1 MQARRLHHNGPE
13 RCEAGSPGLLAGR
26 KVTRSVAP
34 LGRRSSPVCESRPNR
49 HCLFQAAHRSGR
61 RGSDRSRHPQS
72 MARPTR
78 KPMAFPHRTDLGKRR
93 APVRFGPPRTACSK
107 QWHTVSGPAAEP
119 GHPRVHARRTRR
131 FDQMCRQRDSFTG
144 RTSRPGSNEPT
155 GVGRGEGRPSVSQPR
170 LPLQPDKPAGGGL
183 TIFPAGVVLDRSGPP
198 ANCPYV
204 RTVALA

>member
-107 QWHTVSGPAAEP
+107 EWHTVSGPAAER
-119 GHPRVHARRTRR
+119 GTRASMLEEQGGLTKCVANETPSPVGR
-131 FDQMCRQRDSFTG
+131 ADRG
-144 RTSRPGSNEPT
+144 RTWRGKAVRLATKTSAPAGQA
-155 GVGRGEGRPSVSQPR
+155 GEGRFDELSCRGSIRSLRPSSK
-170 LPLQPDKPAGGGL
+170 LPLRPHRCPCL
-183 TIFPAGVVLDRSGPP
+183 TRATVV
-198 ANCPYV
+198 
-204 RTVALA
+204 